1 MVSNQVL
8 GARAAAGLLLASLT
22 LTACSMF
29 RHHEAP
35 AAATPAAAQ
44 TLPSAQATGA
54 PAESDMTATEAA
66 IAAGGASAGGAGES
80 AQVTREN
87 VNPNAPMHYTVKR
100 GDTLWGIA
108 NIFLKDPWLWPEV
121 WVINPQVVNPH
132 LIYPGDTLAL
142 AYDSSG
148 HVHVSLEQAGA
159 LHLNPR
165 LRSTPLDGAIPSIPY
180 ATIAAFLSR
189 PAVMTS
195 DEVKRA
201 PYVVAFN
208 DMHQVV
214 GNNTA
219 VYVRNLASDQ
229 NVANARY
236 AIVHI
241 ADELRDPDDNHVLGY
256 EAIYTGTALVQ
267 KPGDPATAFII
278 EPARETLRGDRLAPR
293 DKSELP
299 ANFTP
304 RAPLNKVRGH
314 IIDVVSGADLVG
326 PWQVVVLNRG
336 TSQGVEPGTVL
347 AIDHVGDTVPDIF
360 RNGRSIAEGNTA
372 NVTFAPKVK
381 LPDERTGT
389 VLVFKSYD
397 RVSYGLVVGASD
409 AIHVHDVVTN
419 P

>member
-8 GARAAAGLLLASLT
+8 GSRAVAALLIASVT
-22 LTACSMF
+22 LSACSHF
-29 RHHEAP
+29 RHQE
-35 AAATPAAAQ
+35 
-44 TLPSAQATGA
+44 SSESTGA
-54 PAESDMTATEAA
+54 ASTITNEAVSAPEQQMTATEAA
-66 IAAGGASAGGAGES
+66 IAAGNAAPASATP
-80 AQVTREN
+80 VTKDML
-87 VNPNAPMHYTVKR
+87 NPSAPMHYTVKR

-108 NIFLKDPWLWPEV
+108 NMFLKDPWLWPEV
-121 WVINPQVVNPH
+121 WVINPHIANPH

-142 AYDSSG
+142 AYGADG
-148 HVHVSLEQAGA
+148 RVRVSLEQAGA
-159 LHLNPR
+159 LHLDPR
-165 LRSTPLDGAIPSIPY
+165 LRTSPLDGAIPKIPY

-189 PAVMTS
+189 PAVMTW

-219 VYVRNLASDQ
+219 IYVRNLSADQ

-241 ADELRDPDDNHVLGY
+241 ADELRDPDDNRVLGY
-256 EAIYTGTALVQ
+256 EAVYTGTALVQ
-267 KPGDPATAFII
+267 KPGDPATAYII
-278 EPARETLRGDRLAPR
+278 EPARETLQGDRLAPN

-304 RAPLNKVRGH
+304 HAPSSKVQGR
-314 IIDVVSGADLVG
+314 IIDVVSGSDLIG
-326 PWQVVVLNRG
+326 PWQVVVVNRG
-336 TSQGVEPGTVL
+336 RAQGLDPGTVL
-347 AIDHVGDTVPDIF
+347 GIDHVGETVPDLF
-360 RNGRSIAEGNTA
+360 RNGRSIATGTTGSP
-372 NVTFAPKVK
+372 TFAPKVK

-389 VLVFKSYD
+389 VLVFKVYD
-397 RVSYGLVVGASD
+397 RVSYGLVLGASD
-409 AIHVHDVVTN
+409 AIYVQDRVVT